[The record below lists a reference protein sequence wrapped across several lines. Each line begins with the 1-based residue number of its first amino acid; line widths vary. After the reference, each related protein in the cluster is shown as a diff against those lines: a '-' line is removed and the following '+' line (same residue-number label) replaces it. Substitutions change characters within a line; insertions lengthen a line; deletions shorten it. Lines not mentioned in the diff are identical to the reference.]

1 MNTWEVHPSPYGKP
15 YYFNPST
22 KESRWTLPTGPLDVV
37 VLPNEKATAEA
48 TPGTASSDRVEDKD
62 GATSSSDSSTSEEE
76 GGEKGSD
83 GMTAEEKARAKLRR
97 FAEMLE
103 ERGIKPF
110 DRYEKCVPKL
120 LGDSRFTDVPVSQRK
135 ALFQQE
141 VKKLGT
147 GRSKA
152 DAMAKRQGQQALSQL
167 LVSVRAQGFFDELQS
182 AEEAL
187 DKLAASKFSEDERWR
202 LAAPGDRQ
210 RLVARTLGDVI
221 AQRRARNEQA
231 AKDLRALL
239 QETVLSPA
247 RVGAEM
253 PTFDDAQKLL
263 CQEPRWNAV
272 DTVAQRQHVYDT
284 AASEASKQWLAK
296 KRRQAD
302 DEDELL
308 EHRKKSRRSEAEQD
322 FRQLLVQQ
330 INFPLELTWAEV
342 QILLRDSTVLVDLDE
357 AGQEWVFNQLCK
369 EDLDRRCA
377 CISDALH
384 KSSADEIGPE
394 LQFMEA
400 YRLVVEKVGEVRA
413 RGVPE
418 AELKRLWEDWRRL
431 RLEEAMDAFGSWLRK
446 CEHISEAARDPMA
459 RAGVGVTFEELQE
472 KLKAD
477 KRYVRLD
484 SLPTRRKQII
494 LDRLREAAETGPKPD
509 LRAEECDE

>member
-22 KESRWTLPTGPLDVV
+22 KESRWALPTGPLDVV
-37 VLPNEKATAEA
+37 VLPKEKATTEA
-48 TPGTASSDRVEDKD
+48 TPATASSDRVEDK
-62 GATSSSDSSTSEEE
+62 GEATSSDSSSSEEE
-76 GGEKGSD
+76 GGETGSD
-83 GMTAEEKARAKLRR
+83 GLTAEEKARAKLRR

-141 VKKLGT
+141 VKRLGT

-152 DAMAKRQGQQALSQL
+152 DAVVKRQGQQALSAL
-167 LVSVRAQGFFDELQS
+167 LISVRAQGFFDELQS

-187 DKLAASKFSEDERWR
+187 DKLATSKFSEDERWR
-202 LAAPGDRQ
+202 LAPPGDRQ
-210 RLVARTLGDVI
+210 RLVARTVTEVI
-221 AQRRARNEQA
+221 AQRHARTEQA

-253 PTFDDAQKLL
+253 PTFDDAQRQLR
-263 CQEPRWNAV
+263 QESRWKAV
-272 DTVAQRQHVYDT
+272 ETVAQRQHVFDT
-284 AASEASKQWLAK
+284 VASEASKQWLAK
-296 KRRQAD
+296 KRRQAE

-322 FRQLLVQQ
+322 FRHVLLQH

-357 AGQEWVFNQLCK
+357 TGQEWVFNQLCK

-377 CISDALH
+377 CISEALY

-394 LQFMEA
+394 LPFMEA
-400 YRLVVEKVGEVRA
+400 YRLVVEKVGEVRV

-431 RLEEAMDAFGSWLRK
+431 RLEEALDAFGSWLRQ

-459 RAGVGVTFEELQE
+459 RAGSGVMFEELQE
-472 KLKAD
+472 KLRAD

-484 SLPTRRKQII
+484 ILPTKRKQII
-494 LDRLREAAETGPKPD
+494 LDRLREAAETVPKPN
-509 LRAEECDE
+509 LHAEEFDD